1 MLTCVP
7 FSFTLIISNV
17 VSIVMVIDNSSRSY
31 VRSWICRFIRII
43 GTSYLTRGLFARCGS
58 NLATH
63 HRVVVAE
70 FDRPSTGYLS
80 DDGSSPQCL
89 DGNAAAQV
97 AQRRSDY
104 QLGGNGYRHGNPN
117 DICRTSKVC
126 RSKIDS
132 NKHIYVIA
140 ITQILATPVYNR
152 YYKHRRP
159 CLMLRPG
166 HLWCDGCFA
175 ELST

>member
-1 MLTCVP
+1 MEVATRLDSCTPSYSSTCRMLTCVP
-7 FSFTLIISNV
+7 IIHFDHKERGFD
-17 VSIVMVIDNSSRSY
+17 IVMVIDNSSRSY
-31 VRSWICRFIRII
+31 VRSWIGRCRRII
-43 GTSYLTRGLFARCGS
+43 GTSHLPRGLFARCGS
-58 NLATH
+58 NLVTH

-132 NKHIYVIA
+132 NKH
-140 ITQILATPVYNR
+140 
-152 YYKHRRP
+152 
-159 CLMLRPG
+159 M
-166 HLWCDGCFA
+166 
-175 ELST
+175 S